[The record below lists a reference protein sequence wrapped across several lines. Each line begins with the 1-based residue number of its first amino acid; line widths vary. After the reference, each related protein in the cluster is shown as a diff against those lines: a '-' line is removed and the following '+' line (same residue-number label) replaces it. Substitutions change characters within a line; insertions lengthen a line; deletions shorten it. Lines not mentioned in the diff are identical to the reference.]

1 MTPRPVALPQPVV
14 VTGLGAVCGLGAGID
29 TMWQAALAGRHA
41 IRPLQLF
48 ATAGHR
54 TTLAAAVP
62 DDAPLVAGRGLSRA
76 ERFACTAAAEAARS
90 LPATLLRTAR
100 AGVFFGSSTGALFE
114 AERFLAELL
123 QHREGDLGPLAAQ
136 QNDGPGAAVARH
148 LGVRGPVATWSTAC
162 TSTNVAL
169 AAALDALHSGE
180 VDVAIA
186 GGADELCETTYAGF
200 NSLRAVDASP
210 TRPFRCTRAGL
221 SLGEGAGVLLL
232 ETLAHAARRGATVLC
247 ELTAAGRSCD
257 AHHVSAPDPDGAG
270 AAQAIRIALQAA
282 GLSPDQVTFVNAHGT
297 GTPQNDSAEAKALH
311 AVFGARTA
319 SLPITSSKSLI
330 GHLLGAA
337 GGIEAVFT
345 ALSIVHRLLPP
356 VAGDEP
362 ADAGLGLDVVL
373 GAPRQLPLHNTGLST
388 NLAFGGNNAV
398 VLLRSHRP

>member
-1 MTPRPVALPQPVV
+1 VSRPPVV

-29 TMWQAALAGRHA
+29 AAWRAALAGRHA
-41 IRPLQLF
+41 IRPLTLF
-48 ATAGHR
+48 ATASHR

-62 DDAPLVAGRGLSRA
+62 DDAALVTGRGLSRA
-76 ERFACTAAAEAARS
+76 ERFACTAAAEAVRS
-90 LPATLLRTAR
+90 LPAASLRSAR

-114 AERFLAELL
+114 SERFLAELL
-123 QHREGDLGPLAAQ
+123 QHHEGDLTPLAAQ
-136 QNDGPGAAVARH
+136 QNDGPGTAVARH

-162 TSTNVAL
+162 TSANIAIG
-169 AAALDALHSGE
+169 AALDALQSGE

-200 NSLRAVDASP
+200 NSLRAVDAQP
-210 TRPFRCTRAGL
+210 TRPFRRSRAGL

-232 ETLAHAARRGATVLC
+232 ETLAHAQRRGAVVLC
-247 ELTAAGRSCD
+247 ELVGAGRSCD
-257 AHHVSAPDPDGAG
+257 AHHVSAPDPDGTG
-270 AAQAIRIALQAA
+270 AAQAMRTALHEAGLAA
-282 GLSPDQVTFVNAHGT
+282 GAVTFVNAHGT
-297 GTPQNDSAEAKALH
+297 GTPHNDSAESKALH
-311 AVFGARTA
+311 AVFGARAA
-319 SLPITSSKSLI
+319 SLPITSSKSLV

-362 ADAGLGLDVVL
+362 ADPELGLDVVI
-373 GAPRQLPLHNTGLST
+373 GAPRALPVHNVGLST

-398 VLLRSHRP
+398 VVLRSHRP